1 MKSRKKV
8 NRARREQAQPETA
21 HNPRLA
27 EITDDVFDAVLQLR
41 RLEEGEMPSPEIL
54 HRRLRSL
61 IDDVPQNAAERGYS
75 REDGDDIQYALAAF
89 VDETAINS
97 CESVRDFWQH
107 SMLQMEYFE
116 ENNAGE
122 GFFDRLEKIRKNR
135 DRVDVLLVY
144 FFCLTLGFKGKYRV
158 RGADNEL
165 LEAIESVREALNRGG
180 LREPETLSPHAERSD
195 QGAKE
200 ERRRL
205 SIILVPVA
213 AAFLSLAAYWIFGRI
228 QPEIDATIETIDSIT
243 SGERPS
249 DRPSDRP
256 SEHPKKRPAEKPA
269 EETDEEPGEQG

>member
-1 MKSRKKV
+1 MKSRKKPT
-8 NRARREQAQPETA
+8 RARREQAAPAEPA
-21 HNPRLA
+21 HNPRLS

-41 RLEEGEMPSPEIL
+41 RLEEGEIPSPEIL
-54 HRRLRSL
+54 HQRLRSL
-61 IDDVPQNAAERGYS
+61 IDEVPDNAAQRGYS

-97 CESVRDFWQH
+97 SESVRDFWQQ

-158 RGADNEL
+158 RGADSEL
-165 LEAIESVREALNRGG
+165 LEVIESIREALNRGG
-180 LREPETLSPHAERSD
+180 LREPEALSPHAERSD

-205 SIILVPVA
+205 WIVLVPVA
-213 AAFLSLAAYWIFGRI
+213 AAVVSLVAYLMFGRI
-228 QPEIDATIETIDSIT
+228 QPEIDRTIETMDSII
-243 SGERPS
+243 SSAQPR
-249 DRPSDRP
+249 
-256 SEHPKKRPAEKPA
+256 
-269 EETDEEPGEQG
+269 EQG